1 MTDQPKEN
9 TMNNLNANR
18 LLLIGALVCFIICA
32 LAGFNLFDLSVFN
45 GVLALGLALYIGSL
59 LA

>member
-1 MTDQPKEN
+1 MK
-9 TMNNLNANR
+9 NLNANR
-18 LLLIGALVCFIICA
+18 LLLLGALVCFVLCA
-32 LAGFNLFDLSVFN
+32 LAGFNLFDLTVFN